1 MVYKQI
7 MSNIFTVAL
16 REYSEV
22 NKIKMSRFLM
32 ILLVLFLNCDKKSQK
47 ISIQEKPIVIQIQP
61 FSDMKKEEV
70 DLIAKE
76 ISKIYPHIEI
86 LKSIDFP
93 ENAYYQPRNRYR
105 ADSII
110 KFLNSEAKNGFVK
123 LGLTSKDISVTK
135 GKNPDFGVMGLGYR
149 PGKACVA
156 STFRLNKSNKNSQ
169 FYKVAIHELGHTQG
183 LPHCPEKNCFMRD
196 AEGGNPTDELKEFCK
211 KCKAHLQR
219 KNWKLS

>member
-1 MVYKQI
+1 MK
-7 MSNIFTVAL
+7 
-16 REYSEV
+16 
-22 NKIKMSRFLM
+22 RFL
-32 ILLVLFLNCDKKSQK
+32 ILNFLILFLFISCNEKKSEQT
-47 ISIQEKPIVIQIQP
+47 SVQEKPLIIQIQP
-61 FSDMKKEEV
+61 FSDMKNVEV
-70 DLIAKE
+70 ELIAKE
-76 ISKIYPHIEI
+76 IKEIYPHLEI
-86 LKSIDFP
+86 LKPIDFP
-93 ENAYYQPRNRYR
+93 KNSYYQPRNRYR

-110 KFLNSEAKNGFVK
+110 KFLSSETENGFVK

-156 STFRLNKSNKNSQ
+156 STFRLNKNNKDSQ

-183 LPHCPEKNCFMRD
+183 LPHCLEKTCFMRD

-211 KCKAHLQR
+211 KCKAHLQS

>member
-1 MVYKQI
+1 MK
-7 MSNIFTVAL
+7 
-16 REYSEV
+16 
-22 NKIKMSRFLM
+22 RF
-32 ILLVLFLNCDKKSQK
+32 LFLNFLVILLFIGCNEKNTEQNLV
-47 ISIQEKPIVIQIQP
+47 QEKPITILIQP
-61 FSDMKKEEV
+61 FSDMKNEEV
-70 DLIAKE
+70 KAIANKIKE
-76 ISKIYPHIEI
+76 IYPHIET
-86 LKSIDFP
+86 LKPIDFP
-93 ENAYYQPRNRYR
+93 ENSYYQPRNRYR

-110 KFLNSEAKNGFVK
+110 KFLSSETENGFVK

-156 STFRLNKSNKNSQ
+156 STFRLNKNNKDSQ

-183 LPHCPEKNCFMRD
+183 LPHCPEKTCFMRD

-211 KCKAHLQR
+211 KCKAHLQS

>member
-1 MVYKQI
+1 
-7 MSNIFTVAL
+7 MSCND
-16 REYSEV
+16 
-22 NKIKMSRFLM
+22 NKMEKNR
-32 ILLVLFLNCDKKSQK
+32 VDA
-47 ISIQEKPIVIQIQP
+47 KPIVIQIQP

-76 ISKIYPHIEI
+76 IKEIYPHVEI
-86 LKSIDFP
+86 LKPTDFP
-93 ENAYYQPRNRYR
+93 DNTYYEPRNRYR

-110 KFLNSEAKNGFVK
+110 KFLSSETKTGFVK

-135 GKNPDFGVMGLGYR
+135 GKNPDFGVMRLGYR

-156 STFRLNKSNKNSQ
+156 STFRLNKNNKNSQ

-183 LPHCPEKNCFMRD
+183 LPHCPEKTCFMRD

-211 KCKAHLQR
+211 KCKNHLKS
-219 KNWKLS
+219 KNWKLI